1 MLLVVHL
8 ILFCVFIALGIVF
21 SLGKGAK
28 LIAGYNTASP
38 SEKAKYD
45 EKKLWKGVGKLM
57 FIIAGCW
64 VVLAAG
70 SVLKIMPLY
79 WIGLC
84 LVIFAVIGG
93 IIYMNTGNRYRKS

>member
-8 ILFCVFIALGIVF
+8 ILFCVFVSLGIVF

-45 EKKLWKGVGKLM
+45 EKKLCKGVGKLM

-70 SVLKIMPLY
+70 SITNNMALHYV
-79 WIGLC
+79 GLC
-84 LVIFAVIGG
+84 LLIFAVIGG